1 MGKKAAEELL
11 EAVETGG
18 TVDKYI
24 QVKETGL
31 TREGSIVNS
40 YAGPDDHLHG
50 AGGRRVAAS
59 VRPTYSPHGD
69 CDPHCRE
76 DDWSKI

>member
-1 MGKKAAEELL
+1 MCPTHGVDPRVHCTVGKKAAEELL

-31 TREGSIVNS
+31 TREGSIINLS
-40 YAGPDDHLHG
+40 TGPDDHLHG
-50 AGGRRVAAS
+50 AG
-59 VRPTYSPHGD
+59 
-69 CDPHCRE
+69 
-76 DDWSKI
+76 